1 MKTKQERIIEKQ
13 AELIKFLD
21 YPQYHEVREAVNRLK
36 SELASIE
43 AEPESKGAKAELDLL
58 QYVTNMLYMA
68 ANEGPTMGNPAFDK
82 WVDQQIELLREY
94 AHQPQKEQED
104 DEDDDTDD

>member
-43 AEPESKGAKAELDLL
+43 AEPESKDELR
-58 QYVTNMLYMA
+58 
-68 ANEGPTMGNPAFDK
+68 E
-82 WVDQQIELLREY
+82 ELLDKINCLVGYLKRWRDNPSSMPPFELKDVIDEAVEY
-94 AHQPQKEQED
+94 LK
-104 DEDDDTDD
+104 TR